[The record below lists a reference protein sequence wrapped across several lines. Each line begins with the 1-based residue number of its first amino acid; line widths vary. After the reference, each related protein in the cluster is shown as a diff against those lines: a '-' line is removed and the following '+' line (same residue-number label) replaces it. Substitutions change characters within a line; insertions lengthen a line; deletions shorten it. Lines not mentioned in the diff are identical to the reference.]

1 MVYPTAVSTGLQISV
16 LPLTMRRFLRTGQ
29 WVMAEWK
36 RSMIRSYSLSHEA
49 AEKIKTQLDDRDARL
64 FTPENADPSSEY
76 KGLVIVST
84 PFCGYGRAVKIF
96 CAPYLGAGLPVIFI
110 INVTAT
116 IVFNTPAQRKMSR
129 VFNVVSANIT
139 QPCPV
144 VMKLYCASSSTYIPV
159 AANEF
164 SKPGCKLK
172 LVGAI
177 FDSGPPLQTP
187 MSTIRA
193 NRFMSSLNLFPTWF
207 HRMAQLLPLLF
218 LAVVNVRRKRV
229 AFERV
234 MYSPFLNDI
243 PQLYVYSAIDEVI
256 DTDYINKLIDYQR
269 QHNADVTVHTFS
281 DTVHMLHRW
290 KYPNEYDKL
299 LLDFL
304 AEKCD
309 MPT

>member
-1 MVYPTAVSTGLQISV
+1 
-16 LPLTMRRFLRTGQ
+16 MRRFLRTGQ
-29 WVMAEWK
+29 WVMAESRAEWK
-36 RSMIRSYSLSHEA
+36 RSMIRSYSLSYEA
-49 AEKIKTQLDDRDARL
+49 AERIKSQLDNRDARL
-64 FTPENADPSSEY
+64 VTPENIDPSSEY

-84 PFCGYGRAVKIF
+84 PYCGYRRAVNVF
-96 CAPYLGAGLPVIFI
+96 CAPYLRAGLPVIFI

-139 QPCPV
+139 EPCPV
-144 VMKLYCASSSTYIPV
+144 VMKLFCASFSTYIPA
-159 AANEF
+159 AANELL
-164 SKPGCKLK
+164 KHGCKLK

-177 FDSGPPLQTP
+177 FDSGPPLLTP
-187 MSTIRA
+187 MSAIKA
-193 NRFMSSLNLFPTWF
+193 NRFMSLQNFFPTWF
-207 HRMAQLLPLLF
+207 HRMAQLLPFLF
-218 LAVVNVRRKRV
+218 VAVVNARRKRV

-243 PQLYVYSAIDEVI
+243 PQLYVYSTIDEVI
-256 DTDYINKLIDYQR
+256 NTDYVNKLIDYQR

-281 DTVHMLHRW
+281 DTLHILHRW
-290 KYPNEYDKL
+290 SYPNEYDKML
-299 LLDFL
+299 VDFL